1 MRNTMP
7 GLSDLRTLSRGIS
20 EEQETTYNDSEEKL
34 LLEVNQELTEWEVNS
49 LVKDLEN
56 KKNKQ
61 LKG

>member
-1 MRNTMP
+1 MP

-20 EEQETTYNDSEEKL
+20 EETQTSYIDEEEKL
-34 LLEVNQELTEWEVNS
+34 LLEVNQELTEWEVKT
-49 LVKDLEN
+49 LVDDLE